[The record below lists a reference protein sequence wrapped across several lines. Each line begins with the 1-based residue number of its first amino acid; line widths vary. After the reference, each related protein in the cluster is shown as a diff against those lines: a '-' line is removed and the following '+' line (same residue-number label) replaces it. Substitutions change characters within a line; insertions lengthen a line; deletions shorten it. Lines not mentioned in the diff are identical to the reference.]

1 MSKSKLEK
9 FADLDR
15 LSNVLQYPYETLRR
29 EGMSFPCRGRW
40 GEVVFGSDAP
50 IVLELGCGRGEYT
63 VELGRTYPGCS
74 FVGMDIKGNRLWS
87 GAMTADAEGL
97 SNVRFLRAEIEYLDT
112 FFAPGEVSEIW
123 LTFPDPQMRKSRR
136 RLTSPR
142 FLTMYREILR
152 SPSTLHLKTDSLFLY
167 RYTEAVAKVNGLE
180 ILSQMTDIHEEAEVD
195 SPLRTIRT
203 YYEEQWIGRG
213 IPIKY
218 LALSLD
224 HLPREPREPEEEPE
238 HDSYRSYG
246 RSRRAEVV
254 TRGGQEQKE

>member
-9 FADLDR
+9 FAEIDR
-15 LSNVLQYPYETLRR
+15 LSNVLQYPFETLRR
-29 EGMSFPCRGRW
+29 EGMRFPYRGKW
-40 GEVVFGSDAP
+40 HAEVFHSDAP

-63 VELGRTYPGCS
+63 VELGRTYPDHN
-74 FVGMDIKGNRLWS
+74 FIGMDIKGNRLWS
-87 GAMTADAEGL
+87 GATTADEEGL
-97 SNVRFLRAEIEYLDT
+97 NNVRFLRAEIEFIDK

-142 FLTMYREILR
+142 FLSMYREILGT
-152 SPSTLHLKTDSLFLY
+152 PPILHLKTDSHFLFS
-167 RYTEAVAKVNGLE
+167 YTEAVAEANQLE
-180 ILSQMTDIHEEAEVD
+180 ILERMTDIHDEAPAD

-218 LALSLD
+218 LRLSLAT
-224 HLPREPREPEEEPE
+224 LPDTPIEPDVEPEP
-238 HDSYRSYG
+238 DSYRSFG

-254 TRGGQEQKE
+254 SGSKDQES